1 MTGSDSPIQTA
12 EIIVPSSDIRDDLPF
27 FTKTLGFRLEQI
39 FPADDPAVAVLS
51 GNGVRLRLDSRCSDK
66 TPCPRLCLQVDD
78 PAAFAT
84 GQQIITGTKRYG
96 D

>member
-1 MTGSDSPIQTA
+1 MTVSDSPIQTA

-51 GNGVRLRLDSRCSDK
+51 GHGVRLRLDRAVPMKHPAHVCV
-66 TPCPRLCLQVDD
+66 CRLMTRLLSPMVSKSLRHQM
-78 PAAFAT
+78 AW
-84 GQQIITGTKRYG
+84 
-96 D
+96 